1 MWPSPNSEIRLLA
14 YPGGKRFAFTIID
27 DTDMATLENVR
38 PIYDYLFSLGLR
50 TTKTVWAAQAP
61 VPPSNPSDTGY
72 TLEREEYLEYV
83 RLLQSRGFEI
93 ALHNVSGQRST
104 RDRIAAGLEQFRRL
118 LGDYPAIN
126 VHHEK
131 NRENL
136 YFEFAQRGVD
146 RPPAFRTPVFRSL
159 SKLASRNGHSH
170 AYHSQGCSGEDSRSE
185 YFWGD
190 LCQEKVKYVRTNV
203 FFEDLN
209 TLKCNPLAPYR
220 SSDTPYVNYWFDAS
234 NGKDPYCFN
243 SILSDRNIAALKEE
257 CGCSILYTHFG
268 MGFAIDNGG
277 VFDLNAETKSRL
289 RAVAGDLDGWYAPV
303 IDVLAR
309 LHAFQKVAVFP
320 LADGIAIANRN
331 LVDIPSVTLC
341 APAQAA
347 YCNLAAGDTIA
358 ADERGRMVLPSL
370 PAATVVVLVR
380 QEAARSLAPW
390 HEGRENPWKLDLRHA
405 ARKVRTRWFGN
416 D

>member
-61 VPPSNPSDTGY
+61 VPPSNPSDTGD

-93 ALHNVSGQRST
+93 ALHNVSGQSST

-146 RPPAFRTPVFRSL
+146 RPPAFRTP
-159 SKLASRNGHSH
+159 
-170 AYHSQGCSGEDSRSE
+170 
-185 YFWGD
+185 
-190 LCQEKVKYVRTNV
+190 
-203 FFEDLN
+203 
-209 TLKCNPLAPYR
+209 
-220 SSDTPYVNYWFDAS
+220 
-234 NGKDPYCFN
+234 
-243 SILSDRNIAALKEE
+243 
-257 CGCSILYTHFG
+257 
-268 MGFAIDNGG
+268 
-277 VFDLNAETKSRL
+277 
-289 RAVAGDLDGWYAPV
+289 AV
-303 IDVLAR
+303 
-309 LHAFQKVAVFP
+309 
-320 LADGIAIANRN
+320 
-331 LVDIPSVTLC
+331 
-341 APAQAA
+341 
-347 YCNLAAGDTIA
+347 
-358 ADERGRMVLPSL
+358 
-370 PAATVVVLVR
+370 
-380 QEAARSLAPW
+380 
-390 HEGRENPWKLDLRHA
+390 
-405 ARKVRTRWFGN
+405 
-416 D
+416 